1 MPDYSPD
8 IDCGLYFEDCWVP
21 AADVIRSHLIF
32 GVINTFALLLSSLTV
47 VLALY
52 AAKNNN
58 PKAVTRYLA
67 VTFVLGAMFLALKL
81 WEWNEMRHYNFWDE
95 SHNGCDVLAGQS
107 IADHCIAPKYANGF
121 WLDTSIEGSTFYIT
135 TGMHGAHVF
144 IGLIALG
151 YLIAKS
157 NKDGYNE
164 ENHETIELF
173 GLYWHYVDLVWVFV
187 FPFFYL
193 Y

>member
-58 PKAVTRYLA
+58 PKAVTRYCL
-67 VTFVLGAMFLALKL
+67 L
-81 WEWNEMRHYNFWDE
+81 Y
-95 SHNGCDVLAGQS
+95 
-107 IADHCIAPKYANGF
+107 
-121 WLDTSIEGSTFYIT
+121 TSPSPR
-135 TGMHGAHVF
+135 
-144 IGLIALG
+144 
-151 YLIAKS
+151 
-157 NKDGYNE
+157 D
-164 ENHETIELF
+164 
-173 GLYWHYVDLVWVFV
+173 
-187 FPFFYL
+187 
-193 Y
+193 